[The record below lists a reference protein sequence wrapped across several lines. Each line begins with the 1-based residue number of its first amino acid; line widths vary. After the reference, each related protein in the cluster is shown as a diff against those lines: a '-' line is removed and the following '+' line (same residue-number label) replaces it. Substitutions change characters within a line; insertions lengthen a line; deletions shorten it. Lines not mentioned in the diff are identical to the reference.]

1 MQAWHAL
8 VGDGATRILWWQM
21 SLRAVIV
28 LVYGLAAIRLLGR
41 RAFGRQ
47 SPLDIVIAIVIGSSL
62 SRALTGNAKLIDT
75 LVATTV
81 FLLLYWALDH
91 LAARWPVLGR
101 VVKGRPIPL
110 IENGRIRGAEMRASA
125 VTPHDIEEAA
135 RCAGHEGLGALE
147 TAMLE
152 RNGQIS
158 TIAKK

>member
-47 SPLDIVIAIVIGSSL
+47 SPLDIVIVIAIVIGSSL

-91 LAARWPVLGR
+91 KAGR
-101 VVKGRPIPL
+101 SR
-110 IENGRIRGAEMRASA
+110 
-125 VTPHDIEEAA
+125 
-135 RCAGHEGLGALE
+135 
-147 TAMLE
+147 
-152 RNGQIS
+152 
-158 TIAKK
+158 